1 MSADS
6 THETEQQRARSRSKN
21 LANVIRAFVR
31 AHRASQMY
39 LPNSPMRPKARN
51 EAREAFR
58 AFWLEEDEL
67 SLTITEQQLR
77 SDDRE
82 VYRDDE
88 RNSAALPWMMF
99 RDGLRRID
107 LQPGF
112 EAEELDTLLDIL
124 QQAREATTDDD
135 DLITRLWLA
144 DFKRLTY
151 RNVELLQDF
160 DDPSGGEGGGGSEPS
175 ARPVIGEP
183 TAAQAME
190 SPLLGET
197 PTPWHIPREDEAPTL
212 HFLDPQETAVLQAA
226 IRREYQ
232 SDGLSAVL
240 DSLFDILEVQ
250 ADDEVR
256 LEVCDILDGLL
267 LKSVAA
273 EDYSVVVRILRDAR
287 AVLAGVQGAHDSRR
301 AISALATRM
310 NAAPVVD
317 GLLAS
322 VERGRFEAE
331 PAPLETL
338 LDGLGYE
345 ALIPLI
351 VWFADAPPTSS
362 REAIEAIVTRQL
374 SDQPELLPRLL
385 DDPRDSVV
393 RGALLF
399 AREVASPAMVAQLSK
414 LLRSGADFAQQRSA
428 TLLAAIASPA
438 AMDALQSAVGH
449 ELRDVRMVA
458 LRAITAA
465 RYQPAFPRL
474 LQEITA
480 KVLRRADLSEK
491 RAFVEALAASGH
503 DEATATLDVI
513 LHRRHLLGHRES
525 SELRMCAAYGLG
537 LIGTAQ
543 ATRSLE
549 RAADTPDAL
558 VRRAVSQA
566 MRGAP

>member
-21 LANVIRAFVR
+21 LASAIRAFVR

-39 LPNSPMRPKARN
+39 LPNSPMRPKARK

-58 AFWLEEDEL
+58 VFWLEEDEL
-67 SLTITEQQLR
+67 SLTITEQQLL
-77 SDDRE
+77 SDERE

-112 EAEELDTLLDIL
+112 EEEELDMLLDIL

-160 DDPSGGEGGGGSEPS
+160 DAQAGGDGGDLSV
-175 ARPVIGEP
+175 RPVTGEP
-183 TAAQAME
+183 TAAQMIE
-190 SPLLGET
+190 SPALGDT
-197 PTPWHIPREDEAPTL
+197 PTPWHIPLETEAPTL
-212 HFLDPQETAVLQAA
+212 HFLDPQETAVLQDAV
-226 IRREYQ
+226 RREYAG
-232 SDGLSAVL
+232 DGLSAVL

-250 ADDEVR
+250 EDAQVR

-267 LKSVAA
+267 LKAVAA
-273 EDYSVVVRILRDAR
+273 EDYAVVVRMLRDAR
-287 AVLAGVQGAHDSRR
+287 ALLTRVQCAGDSQR

-310 NAAPVVD
+310 NAAPAVD

-322 VERGRFEAE
+322 VERARFEAE
-331 PAPLETL
+331 PALLETL

-345 ALIPLI
+345 PLIPLI
-351 VWFADAPPTSS
+351 VWFADAPPTLS

-374 SDQPELLPRLL
+374 SDQPALLPRLL

-414 LLRSGADFAQQRSA
+414 LLRSGADFAPQRSA
-428 TLLAAIASPA
+428 TLLAAIASPE

-465 RYQPAFPRL
+465 RYHPAFPRL
-474 LQEITA
+474 LQEIKA

-491 RAFVEALAASGH
+491 RALVEALAASGH

>member
-39 LPNSPMRPKARN
+39 LPNSPMRPKARK

-58 AFWLEEDEL
+58 VFWLEEDEL

-88 RNSAALPWMMF
+88 RNSAALPWLLF

-112 EAEELDTLLDIL
+112 EEEELDMLLDIL

-144 DFKRLTY
+144 DFKLLTY

-160 DDPSGGEGGGGSEPS
+160 EDPSGGEGGAPS
-175 ARPVIGEP
+175 VRPVTGEP
-183 TAAQAME
+183 TAAQVIE
-190 SPLLGET
+190 SPALGDT
-197 PTPWHIPREDEAPTL
+197 PAPWHIPIEHEAPSL
-212 HFLDPQETAVLQAA
+212 HFLKPDETAVLQAA
-226 IRREYQ
+226 IRQEYEG
-232 SDGLSAVL
+232 DGLSAVL

-250 ADDEVR
+250 DSADVR

-267 LKSVAA
+267 LKAVAA
-273 EDYSVVVRILRDAR
+273 EDYPVVVRILRDAR
-287 AVLAGVQGAHDSRR
+287 AVLARVQSANDSRR

-310 NAAPVVD
+310 NAATVVD

-331 PAPLETL
+331 PALLETL

-345 ALIPLI
+345 PLIPLI

-362 REAIEAIVTRQL
+362 RDAIEAIITRQL
-374 SDQPELLPRLL
+374 SDEPALLPRLL
-385 DDPRDSVV
+385 DDSRDSVV

-414 LLRSGADFAQQRSA
+414 LLRSGAEFAQQRSA
-428 TLLAAIASPA
+428 TLLAAIASPE
-438 AMDALQSAVGH
+438 AMDALESAVGH

-465 RYQPAFPRL
+465 RYRPAFPRL
-474 LQEITA
+474 LQEIEA

-491 RAFVEALAASGH
+491 RAFVEALAAAGH

-549 RAADTPDAL
+549 RAADTSDAL